1 MRQRKQQRDKIARLI
16 SWGHWF
22 TFFNILVALVI
33 GLFYVEAA
41 EPPGSALGV
50 IYLLISWLGHFA
62 FLPFVFFIILIFP
75 FCMLIPYP
83 RVLRGIASLLASIGL
98 IALIADLLFYRQY
111 GFHLNTYSLSQ
122 LALDAETAFAGASFL
137 ILLGMLLSFVF
148 VLVFELGIANLAYKR
163 LERLQSKHWGIS
175 VSAVF
180 VLCFLTSHTIHI
192 WADAVFYTPITK
204 QDDLFPV
211 SYPTTAKTLMN
222 KHGLL
227 NDQQAATTDRLLRE
241 LDTLE
246 LQYPSAAL
254 LCARKPVVVDT
265 LIVAVDTLA
274 ANDFDSIDALVTTD
288 WPLLGQLDANSGYFE
303 LQYGL
308 PDLYMAAMSKAQQQP
323 AYVPR
328 LSDYDIQ
335 VTSLD
340 AQVAS
345 LADLNSDEVATIRSI
360 RTATVTTELT
370 RLITTAIQANHRVF
384 VVGLTA
390 PQAATNG
397 FSPESMQVPFL
408 TANVQLKMQEMAQL
422 ADIMPT
428 VVGHYMDCANGATT
442 WSLGQNLAQAS
453 TEWPMIASYGSHL
466 VIYTEAERIVID
478 PDATTRMFLGAQEM
492 PNAVPPTPILINALR
507 DVKRFSATGE

>member
-1 MRQRKQQRDKIARLI
+1 MRQRKQRRDKIARLI

-41 EPPGSALGV
+41 ETPGTALGV

-62 FLPFVFFIILIFP
+62 FLPFIFFIILIFP
-75 FCMLIPYP
+75 FCMLVPYP
-83 RVLRGIASLLASIGL
+83 RILRGIASLLASLGL
-98 IALIADLLFYRQY
+98 LALIADMLFYRQY

-137 ILLGMLLSFVF
+137 ILLGMLLTFVV

-163 LERLQSKHWGIS
+163 LERLQTKHWGVS
-175 VSAVF
+175 VSSVF
-180 VLCFLTSHTIHI
+180 VLCFLTSHTVHI

-227 NDQQAATTDRLLRE
+227 DDQQAATTDRLLRE

-246 LQYPSAAL
+246 LTYPSAAL
-254 LCARKPVVVDT
+254 LCAKQANVVDT
-265 LIVAVDTLA
+265 LIVAVDVLDTE
-274 ANDFDSIDALVTTD
+274 ALEHVPELRAVS
-288 WPLLGQLDANSGYFE
+288 WPLLGQLDATSGQFE
-303 LQYGL
+303 LRYGL
-308 PDLYMAAMSKAQQQP
+308 PDLYMAAMAKAQQEP
-323 AYVPR
+323 AYIAR
-328 LSDYDIQ
+328 LQDYDIGME
-335 VTSLD
+335 
-340 AQVAS
+340 AS
-345 LADLNSDEVATIRSI
+345 LPNQLNGENATIWWVRHESFTDVDHDAI
-360 RTATVTTELT
+360 TA
-370 RLITTAIQANHRVF
+370 AIEAGMRVF
-384 VVGLTA
+384 VLGLTNRKA
-390 PQAATNG
+390 PANG
-397 FSPESMQVPFL
+397 FSTESMQVPFY
-408 TANVQLKMQEMAQL
+408 TANVDLKPQKLAQL

-428 VVGHYMDCANGATT
+428 VVSHYMDCADDAKT
-442 WSLGQNLAQAS
+442 WSLGQNLS
-453 TEWPMIASYGSHL
+453 KYETEWPMIASFGSQL

-478 PDATTRMFLGAQEM
+478 HDAVTRMFHDNEEM

>member
-1 MRQRKQQRDKIARLI
+1 MRQRKQRRDKIARLI

-22 TFFNILVALVI
+22 TFFNILVALVV

-41 EPPGSALGV
+41 ETPGSALGV

-83 RVLRGIASLLASIGL
+83 RILRGIASLLASIGL
-98 IALIADLLFYRQY
+98 LALIADMLFYRQY

-137 ILLGMLLSFVF
+137 ILLGMLLTFVV
-148 VLVFELGIANLAYKR
+148 VLVFELGLANLAYKR
-163 LERLQSKHWGIS
+163 LERLQTKHWGIS

-204 QDDLFPV
+204 QDDLFPL

-227 NDQQAATTDRLLRE
+227 DDQQAVTTDRLLRE
-241 LDTLE
+241 IDTLE
-246 LQYPSAAL
+246 LTYPSAAL
-254 LCARKPVVVDT
+254 LCAKQANVVDT
-265 LIVAVDTLA
+265 LIVTMDVLDTNSVEQITGLQA
-274 ANDFDSIDALVTTD
+274 MT
-288 WPLLGQLDANSGYFE
+288 WPVLGQLDATSGAFE
-303 LQYGL
+303 LRYGL
-308 PDLYMAAMSKAQQQP
+308 PDLYMAAMAKAQQEP
-323 AYVPR
+323 AYIDR
-328 LSDYDIQ
+328 LQDYDIRI
-335 VTSLD
+335 VSSLPTAVEED
-340 AQVAS
+340 SNTIWWAQLERVS
-345 LADLNSDEVATIRSI
+345 ATDMR
-360 RTATVTTELT
+360 AVE
-370 RLITTAIQANHRVF
+370 TAIESGMRVF
-384 VVGLTA
+384 VLGLTNQKA
-390 PQAATNG
+390 PAQG
-397 FSPESMQVPFL
+397 FSEDSMQVPL
-408 TANVQLKMQEMAQL
+408 YVANVELQAQQLTQL
-422 ADIMPT
+422 VDIMPT
-428 VVGHYMDCANGATT
+428 VVGHYMNCAEGTKT
-442 WSLGQNLAQAS
+442 WSLGQDIAKHD
-453 TEWPMIASYGSHL
+453 TEWPMIASYGSQL

-478 PDATTRMFLGAQEM
+478 QDATTRMFQGTEEM